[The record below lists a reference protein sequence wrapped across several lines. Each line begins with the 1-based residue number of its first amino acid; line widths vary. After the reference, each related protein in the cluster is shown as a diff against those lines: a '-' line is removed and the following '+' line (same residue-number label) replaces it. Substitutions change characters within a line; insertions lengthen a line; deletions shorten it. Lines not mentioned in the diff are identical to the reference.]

1 MMVFISCNL
10 ELEAF
15 MEYHMVLVYTGN
27 QLQLREDTDL
37 GVLGFVLLGFF
48 KKQRLLQRK
57 TLQTS
62 TSAVWG
68 LHSEKLSMIIYEQ
81 AVYFCYMIIT

>member
-1 MMVFISCNL
+1 MVFISCNL

-37 GVLGFVLLGFF
+37 WVLGFVLLDFF
-48 KKQRLLQRK
+48 KKQRLLQWK

-62 TSAVWG
+62 TSAV
-68 LHSEKLSMIIYEQ
+68 
-81 AVYFCYMIIT
+81 